1 MENLPQRVRLIL
13 TVPPSS
19 TTHSL
24 LGAPKVMRRSCR
36 HGPTF
41 ELGNLDRQSWSMNQY
56 ALLIAGTEWVS
67 QSRNLTDVRTDSK
80 SLLAVAVRR
89 GPFVADHPMRF
100 RAIADSLAASHL
112 EWSECCLIHVD
123 NPLSPAEH
131 IYVNPNVRVA
141 YGVDVYDVVHSI
153 CSQSASGNQL
163 T

>member
-1 MENLPQRVRLIL
+1 VENLPQRVRLIL

-41 ELGNLDRQSWSMNQY
+41 ELGNLDR
-56 ALLIAGTEWVS
+56 LLVAGTEWVS

-80 SLLAVAVRR
+80 SLLAVAVRK